1 MDIDA
6 LALQIA
12 AGFATGE
19 FPSPPFPSYMARW
32 VAREL
37 ASMPAVQVD
46 AALAA
51 WPKPQTAERIGERT
65 AGDLR
70 AWTYRVEPGDLTVL
84 LVVRAGALAYV
95 SLAGGLSRIPAAFS
109 NVESTFRI
117 LATEALSLRL
127 KSEPGLAFSGY
138 WWQSDGAPF
147 SVQIDVERARYESL
161 DSTSREALHATVAAI
176 ARDAALLLDR
186 DTAAAPIVV
195 RFFEPQTGDVH
206 HAGPGRPGQIAELR
220 L

>member
-19 FPSPPFPSYMARW
+19 FPSPPFPSYMPRW
-32 VAREL
+32 AAQQL
-37 ASMPAVQVD
+37 ASMPVSEGEAT
-46 AALAA
+46 LAA
-51 WPKPQTAERIGERT
+51 WPKPRTAERIDERT
-65 AGDLR
+65 AADLE
-70 AWTYRVEPGDLTVL
+70 AYLYRVEPDDLTVL
-84 LVVRAGALAYV
+84 LVIRGDALAYV
-95 SLAGGLSRIPAAFS
+95 SLVGGLSRMPS
-109 NVESTFRI
+109 DLSDRDRTFR
-117 LATEALSLRL
+117 LLMTEALAARA
-127 KSEPGLAFSGY
+127 KSEADVALSGY
-138 WWQSDGAPF
+138 SQSDGTPF
-147 SVQIDVERARYESL
+147 SVQVDVDRAAYETL
-161 DSTSREALHATVAAI
+161 DTTSREALHGTVAAV

-186 DTAAAPIVV
+186 DAVAAPIVV